1 MKEFLICVSTFFCCS
16 ILAQTTYFVKEGGTG
31 SGQSWHDAS
40 GELSDILK
48 NAKAGDQIWVAK
60 GIYFPTIGNDRTKS
74 FVIKDGVSVLGGFS
88 GKENNADDRKI
99 ENNATILSGAIGEKT
114 NSDNSYSIVQ
124 ISKASHKTVLDGFI
138 IEDGNADGV
147 GGTGDKVRCGGGLFT
162 DGLFSESVPT
172 IKNCVF
178 RQNMAFDG
186 GAVYNNGR
194 HGEASPTFE
203 NCRFENNGA
212 RLDGGAVY
220 NDARKNG
227 NSRPVFVSCK
237 FVKNEAN
244 YGGAMYN
251 YGGNGICNPT
261 IKKCQITKNKAFIRG
276 GAIMNSEM
284 EENKFEKLEDSRI
297 EGNISE
303 SGVNVICFMN

>member
-1 MKEFLICVSTFFCCS
+1 MKELLICICTFFCCS
-16 ILAQTTYFVKEGGTG
+16 ILAQTTYFVKENGTG
-31 SGQSWHDAS
+31 NGQSWHDAS
-40 GELSDILK
+40 GELSEILK
-48 NAKAGDQIWVAK
+48 KAKPGDQVWVAK

-74 FVIKDGVSVLGGFS
+74 FLIKDGVIVLGGFS
-88 GKENNADDRKI
+88 GKENKAEGRKI
-99 ENNATILSGAIGEKT
+99 GNNATILSGAIGEET
-114 NSDNSYSIVQ
+114 ILDNSYSVVQ
-124 ISKASHKTVLDGFI
+124 ISKASNKTVLDGFI
-138 IEDGNADGV
+138 IENGNADGV
-147 GGTGDKVRCGGGLFT
+147 GGTGNKVRCGGGLFT
-162 DGLFSESVPT
+162 DGLFSKSVPT

-194 HGEASPTFE
+194 HGEASPIFE

-220 NDARKNG
+220 NDARKKG
-227 NSRPVFVSCK
+227 NSKPVFISCK
-237 FVKNEAN
+237 FEGNEAN

-284 EENKFEKLEDSRI
+284 EEGKFEKLEDSRI
-297 EGNISE
+297 EGNISGAGE
-303 SGVNVICFMN
+303 NVICFMN